1 MAGGTITI
9 AGRTFPKTYLYVI
22 GGTGAAY
29 VAYRWWTGGVGGGVP
44 DEEVAAPAVDEF
56 GDERITP
63 NTIDTYDV
71 AVDNRTGIK
80 NNAEWSQFVRDD
92 LSGRSGYDSG
102 VVSAALGKFIAR
114 QPLTPAEVSIIQ
126 QAWAIAGEP
135 PDGRPWSIIP
145 VGPSGAAVAPGPVTG
160 LKLVSATP
168 TSVTVSWSATQ
179 GASGYELR
187 RDGGGTARKD
197 ANTRTHT
204 SSGLKPN
211 TSYRFGVRSVN
222 SANNFGPEAFVTVK
236 TTATGS
242 TSGGTLGA
250 PKGVLAVGGTKGYFR
265 VGWTP
270 VPGATS
276 YKIRREGAGAPNR
289 WATVRGTS
297 WASHVR
303 GLKTP
308 TMFAF
313 RVQAIGPGGKP
324 GGNTV
329 SNAVSV
335 KP

>member
-1 MAGGTITI
+1 MAETITI
-9 AGRTFPKTYLYVI
+9 AGKQLPKNYLYI
-22 GGTGAAY
+22 GGAAALGIVGY
-29 VAYRWWTGGVGGGVP
+29 AWWTRGGAGGMV
-44 DEEVAAPAVDEF
+44 EEAEELPAVDTF

-63 NTIDTYDV
+63 NTVDTFDV
-71 AVDNRTGIK
+71 SVDTRSGVKT
-80 NNAEWSQFVRDD
+80 NAEWTQFAISH
-92 LSGRSGYDSG
+92 LAGLGFDST
-102 VVSAALGKFIAR
+102 VVSTALGRFIAR
-114 QPLTPAEVSIIQ
+114 QPLNTVDLDIAR
-126 QAWAIAGEP
+126 QAWAVAGEP
-135 PDGRPWSIIP
+135 PEGRPWTIIP
-145 VGPSGAAVAPGPVTG
+145 AGPTGAAVAPGPVSG

-168 TSVTVSWSATQ
+168 TSVTVGWNATQ

-222 SANNFGPEAFVTVK
+222 SANNFGPEAYITVK
-236 TTATGS
+236 TTASGTS
-242 TSGGTLGA
+242 SGGAIGA
-250 PKGVLAVGGTKGYFR
+250 PKGVLAVGGDDGYFR

-276 YKIRREGAGAPNR
+276 YRIRREGRGAPNR

-297 WASHVR
+297 WASHVK
-303 GLKTP
+303 GLRTP

-313 RVQAIGPGGKP
+313 RVQALGPGGKF

-329 SNAVSV
+329 SNAVVV

>member
-1 MAGGTITI
+1 MAETITI
-9 AGRTFPKTYLYVI
+9 AGKQLPRNYLYV
-22 GGTGAAY
+22 GGAALVGIVGY
-29 VAYRWWTGGVGGGVP
+29 AWWTRGGGGGVV
-44 DEEVAAPAVDEF
+44 EEPEELAAVDTF

-80 NNAEWSQFVRDD
+80 TNAEWSQFVRDD

-102 VVSAALGKFIAR
+102 VVSAAVGKYLAR
-114 QPLTPAEVSIIQ
+114 QPLTSAEVSIIQ
-126 QAWAIAGEP
+126 QANAVGGEP
-135 PDGRPWSIIP
+135 PEGRPWVIIP
-145 VGPSGAAVAPGPVTG
+145 EGPSGAAVAPGPVTG

-168 TSVTVSWSATQ
+168 TSVTVGWSATQ

-222 SANNFGPEAFVTVK
+222 SANNFGPEATVTVK

-242 TSGGTLGA
+242 APGGAVGA
-250 PKGVLAVGGTKGYFR
+250 PKGVLAVGGDDGYFR
-265 VGWTP
+265 VGWSP

-276 YKIRREGAGAPNR
+276 YRIRREGSGAPNR
-289 WATVRGTS
+289 WATVKGTT

-303 GLKTP
+303 GLRKP

-313 RVQAIGPGGKP
+313 RVQAMAGTKP